1 MWCVHPDPLSLSPS
15 NRTQSVLTIGF
26 GDFAPQTDAGRGF
39 LLIFQ
44 LVGVIFLGLVISS
57 IAKFASNIGADRII
71 KHYRVHARAS
81 TVGHA
86 VTSERK
92 LRERMGLP
100 PRANGVP
107 ADGQHLSNAQD
118 GRLERTVTFVEGKS
132 AGVHEVVQVEDE
144 GGSHLSP
151 PPAEGKR
158 RNSALRPCETAAEK
172 RKRRRQKLLLL
183 RRERDKFDA
192 MRKIQK
198 KVRRWKQYAPSPPPL
213 PISKLTPPP
222 PRRYRALL
230 LSLLAFLLLWTL
242 GALLFLLAE
251 RHLSPPLSFFESLYF
266 TFGALLTIG
275 YGDFAPK
282 SSPGKPLFILW
293 SLLSIPITTLLILQ
307 MSHTVVA
314 AINRGTF
321 TLADWTIMPR
331 RGVLA
336 SFLAAHPRLRGAV
349 GRFVA
354 RRRVRRGFLVQDP
367 GSRSV
372 EPAVV
377 LEMDD
382 GEDGDGGE
390 VVKEEPLTEHDLAG
404 ELTGAIKGVAHD
416 LRARSPRRYTYDE
429 WKRFVGL
436 MRFSARCQENHD
448 HGGCCGAEGVVGW
461 DWIGEDSPLLANIT
475 EAEWVLDRLCESL
488 DRYTRRQAMLA
499 VSAVVFYCRC
509 PYPDQRRVM
518 S

>member
-15 NRTQSVLTIGF
+15 NHTQSVLTIGF

-107 ADGQHLSNAQD
+107 ADGQHLSDAQD

-144 GGSHLSP
+144 GGSHLAP

-213 PISKLTPPP
+213 PIPKLTPSPP
-222 PRRYRALL
+222 P
-230 LSLLAFLLLWTL
+230 
-242 GALLFLLAE
+242 
-251 RHLSPPLSFFESLYF
+251 P
-266 TFGALLTIG
+266 
-275 YGDFAPK
+275 
-282 SSPGKPLFILW
+282 
-293 SLLSIPITTLLILQ
+293 
-307 MSHTVVA
+307 
-314 AINRGTF
+314 
-321 TLADWTIMPR
+321 
-331 RGVLA
+331 
-336 SFLAAHPRLRGAV
+336 
-349 GRFVA
+349 
-354 RRRVRRGFLVQDP
+354 
-367 GSRSV
+367 
-372 EPAVV
+372 
-377 LEMDD
+377 
-382 GEDGDGGE
+382 
-390 VVKEEPLTEHDLAG
+390 
-404 ELTGAIKGVAHD
+404 
-416 LRARSPRRYTYDE
+416 
-429 WKRFVGL
+429 
-436 MRFSARCQENHD
+436 
-448 HGGCCGAEGVVGW
+448 
-461 DWIGEDSPLLANIT
+461 
-475 EAEWVLDRLCESL
+475 
-488 DRYTRRQAMLA
+488 
-499 VSAVVFYCRC
+499 
-509 PYPDQRRVM
+509 
-518 S
+518 